1 VIDTLGVEEGRAA
14 FDAVDFV
21 AFFQKEFR
29 EVGTV
34 LAGDACDKCFFH
46 KILISSFNSQ
56 WSAGRTAWVNDAGS
70 MVG

>member
-1 VIDTLGVEEGRAA
+1 MLDVGILIDVIDALGVEEGRAA

-34 LAGDACDKCFFH
+34 LAGDACDECFFH
-46 KILISSFNSQ
+46 
-56 WSAGRTAWVNDAGS
+56 G
-70 MVG
+70 